1 MIRKLGFLL
10 IVLAFLSVSEAFSQL
25 KYWVFLSDKDGVE
38 FSYTDYFDAATIEKR
53 QRKGL
58 AVFDETDL
66 PLRKDYCQVLEE
78 TAPILVKSR
87 WLNAVSMSFDEHQ
100 KKKILSLPFV
110 TEIVPQ
116 TLYSRPS
123 YVEEEKEISD
133 RELSLLLLQ
142 TDILGG
148 ATFRKNNINGKGVRI
163 AILDGGFPGVDI
175 LDAFRHI
182 RNGGRIIDTYD
193 FVKKR
198 EDVYDYSSHGTMVM
212 ACIAGMYDSIPIGLA
227 PEAEFL
233 LARTE
238 VNTEVYSEEEN
249 WAAAMEW
256 ADKNG
261 ADIISSSLGYTYHR
275 YFPQQMDGKSTLVSR
290 MANIAAS
297 KGMLVINA
305 IGNDGDKD
313 WEVMGAPADADSVLS
328 IGGIDSRKGIH
339 SKFSSYGPTFDK
351 RLKPNVVA
359 FSDVAT
365 ISNKG
370 LGIHYGTSFSTP
382 LVSGFAACVMQI
394 HPEWDNMKVFSELE
408 KSGHLYPYYD
418 YAHGYG
424 IPQASYFLE
433 KKLIKIPTFSVK
445 VDDGNLIVYILSED
459 NLSDTTSEINTQQLT
474 IKYNNESEGIITSDD
489 NDSTLFASAENAAKD
504 MLNQNYLYYHFA
516 EADNGQIRK
525 YFVVDM
531 DDAVSYNIKL
541 DDLKENELVRI
552 HFRGYTSDFK
562 P

>member
-10 IVLAFLSVSEAFSQL
+10 IILAFLPVLETFSQL

-38 FSYTDYFDAATIEKR
+38 FSYNDYLDAVTIEKR
-53 QRKGL
+53 QRKAK
-58 AVFDETDL
+58 AVFDQTDL
-66 PLRKDYCQVLEE
+66 PLRNDYCQILE
-78 TAPILVKSR
+78 TIAPISVKSR
-87 WLNAVSMSFDEHQ
+87 WLNAVSMSITENQ
-100 KKKILSLPFV
+100 KKQIWSLPFV
-110 TEIVPQ
+110 TDVIYQSSFSNV
-116 TLYSRPS
+116 LSNKN
-123 YVEEEKEISD
+123 EKEISD
-133 RELSLLLLQ
+133 RELNLLLLQ

-163 AILDGGFPGVDI
+163 AIFDGGFPGVDT

-182 RNGGRIIDTYD
+182 RDEGRIIDTYD
-193 FVKKR
+193 FVKKKK
-198 EDVYDYSSHGTMVM
+198 DVYDFSSHGTMVM
-212 ACIAGMYDSIPIGLA
+212 SCIAGMYDSVSVGLA
-227 PEAEFL
+227 PGAEFL

-238 VNTEVYSEEEN
+238 VKTEVFSEEEN
-249 WAAAMEW
+249 WVAAMEW

-275 YFPQQMDGKSTLVSR
+275 YFPKQMDGKTTLVSR

-328 IGGIDSRKGIH
+328 VGGIDSKKGIH

-394 HPEWDNMKVFSELE
+394 HPEWDIMKVFSELE

-424 IPQASYFLE
+424 IPQASYFLD
-433 KKLIKIPTFSVK
+433 KKTIVDPTFSLGME
-445 VDDGNLIVYILSED
+445 DGNLIVYILTD
-459 NLSDTTSEINTQQLT
+459 NIAKDTVTEMKDNQLT
-474 IKYNNESEGIITSDD
+474 ITFNKDSVNVVSVKNEDEPLFENSE
-489 NDSTLFASAENAAKD
+489 EAAKN
-504 MLNQNYLYYHFA
+504 MLNRKYLYYHFA
-516 EADNGQIRK
+516 DAINGQIRK
-525 YFVVDM
+525 YYVVKMEKAIEYEID
-531 DDAVSYNIKL
+531 L
-541 DDLKENELVRI
+541 GGLKENEIVRI
-552 HFRGYTSDFK
+552 HYRGYTSDYK